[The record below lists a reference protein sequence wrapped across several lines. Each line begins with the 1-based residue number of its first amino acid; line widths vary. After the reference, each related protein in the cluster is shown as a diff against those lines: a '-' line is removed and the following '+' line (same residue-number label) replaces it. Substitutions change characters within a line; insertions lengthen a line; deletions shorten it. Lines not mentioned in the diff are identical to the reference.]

1 MARTRNNVPTEKQN
15 EVFNSPDS
23 EIKKILNSIF
33 GVDAAIDTNCK
44 CAASPSV
51 DPVEVFHIV
60 PEKILKSNNATIV
73 FWKDGT
79 KTLVRCAEGTEPNDY
94 NAFTAALAIRL
105 FGSNSQLKK
114 VIQDKTVVQK
124 LKKPKNNT
132 VQKGGAEV

>member
-1 MARTRNNVPTEKQN
+1 MARTRNNVLTEKQN
-15 EVFNSPDS
+15 EVLNSPDS
-23 EIKKILNSIF
+23 EIKKMLNSIF
-33 GVDAAIDTNCK
+33 GVGAIDTDCK
-44 CAASPSV
+44 CADAHASN

-105 FGSNSQLKK
+105 FGSNTHLKK
-114 VIQDKTVVQK
+114 VIQDKTVAQK
-124 LKKPKNNT
+124 LKKPKNKP
-132 VQKGGAEV
+132 VQEGGAEA